1 MDEIYYIDDLFEN
14 VSDEEAWNDLRTK
27 YSDMIDKF
35 NEMREEII
43 LVLEQN
49 KAAVN
54 SLSP

>member
-35 NEMREEII
+35 N
-43 LVLEQN
+43 
-49 KAAVN
+49 
-54 SLSP
+54 